1 MNIYIFAIV
10 GLIVGTTLGWLSPFH
25 IPISY
30 ANYTSVAVLA
40 ALDAVFG
47 GSRAALERTFDL
59 SNFVLGFFS
68 NVVLA
73 VILVYVGDLIGINLY
88 YVALIVIYRINIRPN
103 VSILQILKLSVLVA
117 AVITLL
123 IAW

>member
-1 MNIYIFAIV
+1 MNIYIFAIA
-10 GLIVGTTLGWLSPFH
+10 GLIVGAILGWIAPFH

-30 ANYTSVAVLA
+30 ANYRSVAVLA

-47 GSRAALERTFDL
+47 GSRAALERIFDL
-59 SNFVLGFFS
+59 SNFVIGFFS

-88 YVALIVIYRINIRPN
+88 YVALIGFGLRVFINVGAIRK
-103 VSILQILKLSVLVA
+103 IIMTKRF
-117 AVITLL
+117 
-123 IAW
+123 

>member
-73 VILVYVGDLIGINLY
+73 VILVYVGALIGINLLLS
-88 YVALIVIYRINIRPN
+88 LIHIFWFGGA
-103 VSILQILKLSVLVA
+103 VLAIIGVLLA
-117 AVITLL
+117 TITL
-123 IAW
+123 

>member
-1 MNIYIFAIV
+1 MNIYIFTIV

-68 NVVLA
+68 NVVLEIGRA
-73 VILVYVGDLIGINLY
+73 SCRERVCLYV
-88 YVALIVIYRINIRPN
+88 
-103 VSILQILKLSVLVA
+103 
-117 AVITLL
+117 
-123 IAW
+123 

>member
-10 GLIVGTTLGWLSPFH
+10 GLIVGARLGWIAPLH
-25 IPISY
+25 IPIGY

-47 GSRAALERTFDL
+47 GSRAALERIFDL

-88 YVALIVIYRINIRPN
+88 YVALIGFGLHVFINVGAIRK
-103 VSILQILKLSVLVA
+103 IIMTKRF
-117 AVITLL
+117 
-123 IAW
+123 

>member
-1 MNIYIFAIV
+1 MNIYIFAIA
-10 GLIVGTTLGWLSPFH
+10 GLIVGAILGWIAPFH

-40 ALDAVFG
+40 ALDAVFD
-47 GSRAALERTFDL
+47 GSRAALERIFDL
-59 SNFVLGFFS
+59 SNFVIGFFS

-88 YVALIVIYRINIRPN
+88 YVALIGFGLRVFINVGAIRK
-103 VSILQILKLSVLVA
+103 IIMTKRF
-117 AVITLL
+117 
-123 IAW
+123 

>member
-40 ALDAVFG
+40 ALDF
-47 GSRAALERTFDL
+47 LC
-59 SNFVLGFFS
+59 
-68 NVVLA
+68 
-73 VILVYVGDLIGINLY
+73 
-88 YVALIVIYRINIRPN
+88 RPE
-103 VSILQILKLSVLVA
+103 SCTCS
-117 AVITLL
+117 
-123 IAW
+123 

>member
-47 GSRAALERTFDL
+47 L
-59 SNFVLGFFS
+59 S
-68 NVVLA
+68 
-73 VILVYVGDLIGINLY
+73 LIHISEPT
-88 YVALIVIYRINIRPN
+88 RH
-103 VSILQILKLSVLVA
+103 
-117 AVITLL
+117 
-123 IAW
+123 

>member
-10 GLIVGTTLGWLSPFH
+10 GFNCRYYIRLAFT
-25 IPISY
+25 ISY
-30 ANYTSVAVLA
+30 TYKLCKLHRSLFC

-88 YVALIVIYRINIRPN
+88 YVALIGFGLHVFINVGAIRK
-103 VSILQILKLSVLVA
+103 IIMTKRF
-117 AVITLL
+117 
-123 IAW
+123 

>member
-47 GSRAALERTFDL
+47 GSRAALERTL
-59 SNFVLGFFS
+59 
-68 NVVLA
+68 
-73 VILVYVGDLIGINLY
+73 VILYLGSFQMLC
-88 YVALIVIYRINIRPN
+88 
-103 VSILQILKLSVLVA
+103 
-117 AVITLL
+117 
-123 IAW
+123 

>member
-10 GLIVGTTLGWLSPFH
+10 GLIVGTTLGWLSP
-25 IPISY
+25 
-30 ANYTSVAVLA
+30 

-88 YVALIVIYRINIRPN
+88 YVALIGFGLHVFINVGAIRK
-103 VSILQILKLSVLVA
+103 IIMTKRF
-117 AVITLL
+117 
-123 IAW
+123 

>member
-73 VILVYVGDLIGINLY
+73 VVYVGDLIGINLY
-88 YVALIVIYRINIRPN
+88 YVALIGFGLHVFINVGAIRK
-103 VSILQILKLSVLVA
+103 IIMTKRF
-117 AVITLL
+117 
-123 IAW
+123 

>member
-59 SNFVLGFFS
+59 SVLGFFS

-88 YVALIVIYRINIRPN
+88 YVALIGFGLHVFINVGAIRK
-103 VSILQILKLSVLVA
+103 IIMTKRF
-117 AVITLL
+117 
-123 IAW
+123 

>member
-73 VILVYVGDLIGINLY
+73 VILVGDLIGINLY
-88 YVALIVIYRINIRPN
+88 YVALIGFGLHVFINVGAIRK
-103 VSILQILKLSVLVA
+103 IIMTKRF
-117 AVITLL
+117 
-123 IAW
+123 

>member
-1 MNIYIFAIV
+1 MNIYIFAIA
-10 GLIVGTTLGWLSPFH
+10 GLIVGAILGWIAPFH

-47 GSRAALERTFDL
+47 GSRAALERIF
-59 SNFVLGFFS
+59 
-68 NVVLA
+68 VVLA

-88 YVALIVIYRINIRPN
+88 YVALIGFGLRVFINVGAIRK
-103 VSILQILKLSVLVA
+103 IIMTKRF
-117 AVITLL
+117 
-123 IAW
+123 